1 MPCYNACERLKLQ
14 AQTVN
19 ADPYLYD
26 QFTASFVP
34 PATMDELWAAGWRH
48 FGPRFFRYSL
58 HFDPH
63 TGAQAVQPLRIDLTR
78 FALSKSQR
86 RVRNRNA
93 DVRWEIIPA
102 RAAEDVQGLFHTH
115 RTRFT
120 ENVPESLFD
129 FISAERPAAHPCECL
144 EVRALLEG
152 RLVAASFLD
161 VGRESAS
168 SVYGVFDP
176 ELSRRSLGILTMLRE
191 IEYAMGRGLRHYYPG
206 YATRGSS
213 VYDYKKRF
221 SGLETLDWETG
232 NWSACP

>member
-1 MPCYNACERLKLQ
+1 MPCYNACERHKLQ
-14 AQTVN
+14 VQTVN

-26 QFTASFVP
+26 QFSASVVP
-34 PATMDELWAAGWRH
+34 PEGMDELWAAGWRH

-58 HFDPH
+58 HFDPRA
-63 TGAQAVQPLRIDLTR
+63 GWQVVQPLRIDLAR

-102 RAAEDVQGLFHTH
+102 RADAEVQALFHEH
-115 RTRFT
+115 KTRFT

-129 FISAERPAAHPCECL
+129 FISAERPAVLPCECL
-144 EVRALLEG
+144 EVRALLDE

-161 VGRESAS
+161 VGRAAAS
-168 SVYGVFDP
+168 SIYGVFDP

-191 IEYAMGRGLRHYYPG
+191 IEYAMARGLRHYYPG

-221 SGLETLDWETG
+221 RGLETLDWTTG
-232 NWSACP
+232 TWNRC